1 MLVLVNLITN
11 AFEALSGSK
20 NPRLVIET
28 AMAEDNLVLTLTDN
42 GKGMDEETADRLFD
56 AFYSAR
62 DGGLGLGMTTV
73 KNIVDSHKGKIL
85 VDSALNKGTQFRVVL
100 PINR

>member
-1 MLVLVNLITN
+1 LEKT
-11 AFEALSGSK
+11 E
-20 NPRLVIET
+20 NPILMIESFV
-28 AMAEDNLVLTLTDN
+28 EDNKLVFTLTDN

-62 DGGLGLGMTTV
+62 NGGLGLGMTTV

-85 VDSALNKGTQFRVVL
+85 VKSKPDEGTQFRIML
-100 PINR
+100 PIKL